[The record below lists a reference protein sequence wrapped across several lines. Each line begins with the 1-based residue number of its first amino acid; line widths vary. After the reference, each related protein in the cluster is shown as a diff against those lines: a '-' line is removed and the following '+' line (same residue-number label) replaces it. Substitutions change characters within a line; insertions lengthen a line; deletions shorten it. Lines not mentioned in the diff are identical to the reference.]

1 MFRKRNKRKKNANTR
16 IEVREVLRGCEAGR
30 LQSVGYM
37 QVIPLVSDLNDDRFV
52 SPVQCDADVYTTS
65 YGTLGFRNTSKSVM
79 IVPCHAGYV
88 VKQHAQDHAMAH
100 AGVVAAAGD
109 RRYDTAACIQASQGG
124 FIKKGSYRMLILPH
138 ALREHALQKRGEKNY
153 QKLWNDISVFNQ
165 RFGVTGQGH
174 LEYFLKAF
182 KKELDEFVAEFECVP
197 RQVGAIVLVDDRV
210 VGIER
215 APSHEYW
222 LSIWPSLIR
231 ECYGSVAIEAAK
243 KKLHSSGGDPSA
255 PHRSPRVQLPVEIA
269 SLEEL
274 ESLIAEIA
282 SQEDER
288 ARSTVRE
295 LLDEPLDLQYED
307 TVSDRRVGAE
317 VSIDTA
323 TSEHFTGQVIRDG
336 NKIVYASLPATSA
349 FVKSQEWTRAEPF
362 AI

>member
-1 MFRKRNKRKKNANTR
+1 MFRKRKKNTSTR

-37 QVIPLVSDLNDDRFV
+37 QVIPLVSDLNDERFV
-52 SPVQCDADVYTTS
+52 SPVQCDAAVYTTS
-65 YGTLGFRNTSKSVM
+65 YGTLGFRNTSDSVM

-124 FIKKGSYRMLILPH
+124 FIQKGSYRMLILPH
-138 ALREHALQKRGEKNY
+138 ALREHALQKRSKKNY
-153 QKLWNDISVFNQ
+153 QKLWDDISAFNQ
-165 RFGVTGQGH
+165 RFGVNGQGH

-182 KKELDEFVAEFECVP
+182 KKELDEFVAEFESVP

-210 VGIER
+210 VGVER
-215 APSHEYW
+215 APSHAYW
-222 LSIWPSLIR
+222 QSIWPSLIR
-231 ECYGSVAIEAAK
+231 ECYGSLAIEAAQK
-243 KKLHSSGGDPSA
+243 RLQPSGDPS
-255 PHRSPRVQLPVEIA
+255 PPDRSPRLRLPVEIA
-269 SLEEL
+269 SLDEL

-295 LLDEPLDLQYED
+295 LLDEPLDLQYEE
-307 TVSDRRVGAE
+307 TVAD

-323 TSEHFTGQVIRDG
+323 TSEHFTGQVIRDRD
-336 NKIVYASLPATSA
+336 KIVYASLPATSA